1 MHVSFLILLQVFSF
15 IPQFHALPRVT
26 NTPSLWVEIV
36 NITLFK
42 TVADIRGGRRG
53 AQASIIFTK
62 VLVLKSGST
71 RKFLF

>member
-42 TVADIRGGRRG
+42 TVADIRGGG
-53 AQASIIFTK
+53 AKGGASLNNIY
-62 VLVLKSGST
+62 
-71 RKFLF
+71 